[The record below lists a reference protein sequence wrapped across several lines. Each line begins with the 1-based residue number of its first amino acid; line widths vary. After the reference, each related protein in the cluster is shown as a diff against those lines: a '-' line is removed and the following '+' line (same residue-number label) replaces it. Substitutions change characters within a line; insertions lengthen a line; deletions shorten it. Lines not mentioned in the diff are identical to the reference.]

1 MSKKIVVVPI
11 FCESHMVKCQ
21 IPNIIDTIN
30 PDYIIYREGVFPK
43 GPENNTDIDFKWLDK
58 YTLDGRRGF
67 DFLEMKK
74 IIDDAQKK
82 YPNTKIILDEIDYK
96 SNLSAPECYMYACSE
111 LEELGI
117 KLEEGDFIFP
127 FEGDVFHHENSQDDI
142 KNYLEQLEP
151 DTGFRS
157 FWIDY
162 VFNFW
167 YVTKYRIKPFLKD
180 KKHHYEQNYQSRRIC
195 VRFGTMKF
203 YKEVLLNFMTREY
216 KMLYPTDLITYHYAN
231 IRPNKFAELRADQL
245 VRDFNY
251 WKGQENARIEAN
263 QYLKSEINVYP
274 HLDPKFTGNWIKF
287 FDIIDHPKHIRN
299 HDMWTNISSEVSD
312 KLRGDDYIVD
322 VNNIKVID

>member
-74 IIDDAQKK
+74 IIDDAQKR
-82 YPNTKIILDEIDYK
+82 YPNTKIILDEIDYE

-167 YVTKYRIKPFLKD
+167 YVTKYRIKPFLRD

-216 KMLYPTDLITYHYAN
+216 KMLYPTDLITYHYLN
-231 IRPNKFAELRADQL
+231 IRPNKFAELRSEQL

-274 HLDPKFTGNWIKF
+274 HLDPEFTGNWIKF
-287 FDIIDHPKHIRN
+287 FDIKDHPKHIRN
-299 HDMWTNISSEVSD
+299 HDLWTNISSEVSD